1 MTPLLL
7 IPAHDERA
15 TIGAV
20 VAAARRHGLVL
31 VVDDGSTDDTG
42 TAAQA
47 AGAEVLRHARRL
59 GKAQAL
65 RTGIVAARARGASH
79 VVTLDADGQ
88 HDPADVPAL
97 LAAAAPRTIVVGGRL
112 GTEPATI
119 SNRPPTARAA
129 HSAVVTTE
137 PTISNRPPT
146 ARAAH
151 SAAIAPE
158 RLDAIRVA
166 GFFACWASGLRIA
179 DTQSGFRLYPLAV
192 FDAVPTYR
200 GGFVFE
206 TEILLAAAA
215 RGWSVREV
223 PVRSLPRVASRS
235 RFRPVADGA
244 AIGAFVAHRALA
256 RFGSEAAAAAAEV
269 AGVFTGERRRHR
281 HLAILEAA
289 APYGGGLAWGPA
301 IGAAALQRLTA
312 CVGGWWRHPRPRRAA
327 TACTA
332 TLALPLVLP
341 WLLLQALAGRRLS
354 NTAAAFVSA
363 LYAPERLDAA
373 PAPAPVTR
381 DTVVSR
387 S

>member
-1 MTPLLL
+1 VTPLLL

-112 GTEPATI
+112 GAQPA
-119 SNRPPTARAA
+119 
-129 HSAVVTTE
+129 
-137 PTISNRPPT
+137 TISNRPPT

-341 WLLLQALAGRRLS
+341 WLLLQALAGRRLP